1 MQDLGLVQEQQEKGM
16 GRADVFPHDR
26 VVFFSDAVFAIAIT
40 LLAIEL
46 KLPDA
51 EMVERMGEGT
61 ANGHTLALFIAYFV
75 SFLVTA
81 TFWMGHMQTW
91 RHVRHVSG
99 RLVWGTVWQLMFVAL
114 MPFATREYSESV
126 TSASPGRFAFYA
138 VVLATI
144 SFFGLLTRVWVAR
157 QESLSTRLGAAQ
169 ARWFLVRNTIS
180 MAVFLLAIPVA
191 YLWPNPYSAFFFALI
206 WPASFLG
213 RRLILGR
220 AG

>member
-1 MQDLGLVQEQQEKGM
+1 MQDLGLVQEQQGDAQA
-16 GRADVFPHDR
+16 RADAFPHDR

-51 EMVERMGEGT
+51 EMVERLGEGA

-81 TFWMGHMQTW
+81 TFWMSHMQTW

-99 RLVWGTVWQLMFVAL
+99 RLVWGTIWQLMFVAL

-126 TSASPGRFAFYA
+126 SSASPGRFAFYA

-144 SFFGLLTRVWVAR
+144 SFFGFLTRVWVAR
-157 QESLSTRLGAAQ
+157 QESLSERLGAAQ
-169 ARWFLVRNTIS
+169 ARWFVVRSTVSI
-180 MAVFLLAIPVA
+180 AVFLLAIPLA
-191 YLWPNPYSAFFFALI
+191 YLWPNPYSAFFFMLI
-206 WPASFLG
+206 WPASFLT
-213 RRLILGR
+213 RRLMLGK

>member
-1 MQDLGLVQEQQEKGM
+1 MQDLGLVQERQEDGAA
-16 GRADVFPHDR
+16 RADVFPHDR

-51 EMVERMGEGT
+51 ELIERVGEGR

-91 RHVRHVSG
+91 RHVRHVSS

-114 MPFATREYSESV
+114 MPFATREYSESAS
-126 TSASPGRFAFYA
+126 SASAGRFAFYA
-138 VVLATI
+138 VILATI
-144 SFFGLLTRVWVAR
+144 SFFGLLTRMWVAR
-157 QESLSTRLGAAQ
+157 QESLATRLGARQ
-169 ARWFLVRNTIS
+169 ARWFVLRNTVS

-206 WPASFLG
+206 WPASFLA
-213 RRLILGR
+213 RRLVLGR